1 MHCPKISLSDTT
13 GCHVLRRN
21 AGRSRSR
28 RWLFSQWPIGQ
39 RVAALC
45 MIFLLAVPLGC
56 RHTRDVGHAR
66 RGVYH
71 TVKRH
76 QTFWR
81 ICKTYGVDMEEVAR
95 VNGIRDKTK
104 IEVGQRIFIPGVK
117 RVLKVDIYLEDVTA
131 GGKAAAVTYEKGRF
145 IWPVEGQVTA
155 SFWAKETAA
164 KRRHDGIDISAM
176 TGTVVRAA
184 DSGKVVYSDNKMRG
198 YGNLIII
205 EHQDHFFTIYAHNE
219 ENLVKEEVLV
229 KQGDAIAKVGKTG
242 SATGPHL
249 HFEIRKGSEPLDPMQ
264 FLP

>member
-1 MHCPKISLSDTT
+1 MHCPKISSTSCYTL
-13 GCHVLRRN
+13 HRN
-21 AGRSRSR
+21 AQK
-28 RWLFSQWPIGQ
+28 L
-39 RVAALC
+39 AALL
-45 MIFLLAVPLGC
+45 MVLLVLISVGC
-56 RHTRDVGHAR
+56 RHRPGGVGRAQ

-95 VNGIRDKTK
+95 INGIKDKTK
-104 IEVGQRIFIPGVK
+104 IEVGQRIFIPGAK
-117 RVLKVDIYLEDVTA
+117 RVLKVDIYVEDVTA
-131 GGKAAAVTYEKGRF
+131 GGKATAVTYEKGRF
-145 IWPVEGQVTA
+145 IWPVTGQVTA
-155 SFWAKETAA
+155 SFSAYATTENRRWPLGQ
-164 KRRHDGIDISAM
+164 RRHDGIDISAL
-176 TGTVVRAA
+176 TGTTVQAA

-229 KQGDAIAKVGKTG
+229 KQGDAIARVGKTG

-249 HFEIRKGSEPLDPMQ
+249 HFEIRKGSEPLDPMR

>member
-1 MHCPKISLSDTT
+1 MHCRKMSCHPWHERLVRFAAICMVSL
-13 GCHVLRRN
+13 VLV
-21 AGRSRSR
+21 S
-28 RWLFSQWPIGQ
+28 
-39 RVAALC
+39 V
-45 MIFLLAVPLGC
+45 GC
-56 RHTRDVGHAR
+56 RHTPRGVGQAQ

-95 VNGIRDKTK
+95 INGIKDKTK
-104 IEVGQRIFIPGVK
+104 IEVGQRIFIPGAK
-117 RVLKVDIYLEDVTA
+117 RVLKVDIYVEDIAA
-131 GGKAAAVTYEKGRF
+131 GEKPTVVKYEKGRF
-145 IWPVEGQVTA
+145 IWPVAGGGPLAKGQVTA
-155 SFWAKETAA
+155 SFSAKETAE
-164 KRRHDGIDISAM
+164 KRRHDGIDISAL
-176 TGTVVRAA
+176 TGTVVQAA

-219 ENLVKEEVLV
+219 ENMVKEEVLV
-229 KQGDAIAKVGKTG
+229 KQGDAIAKVGMTG

-264 FLP
+264 FLPQ

>member
-1 MHCPKISLSDTT
+1 MHCRKKASHHAASGPLRHERWVRLAAI
-13 GCHVLRRN
+13 CAVLLILV
-21 AGRSRSR
+21 S
-28 RWLFSQWPIGQ
+28 
-39 RVAALC
+39 
-45 MIFLLAVPLGC
+45 LGC
-56 RHTRDVGHAR
+56 RHTTRGPSAR
-66 RGVYH
+66 GVRYGQRGVYH

-81 ICKTYGVDMEEVAR
+81 ICKTYGVDMEQVAR
-95 VNGIRDKTK
+95 INGISDKTK
-104 IEVGQRIFIPGVK
+104 IEVGQRIFIPGATK
-117 RVLKVDIYLEDVTA
+117 VLKVDIYVEDVTA
-131 GGKAAAVTYEKGRF
+131 AEQVTAVTYEKGRF
-145 IWPVEGQVTA
+145 VWPVKGQVTA
-155 SFWAKETAA
+155 SFCAKETTAN
-164 KRRHDGIDISAM
+164 RRHDGIDISAL
-176 TGTVVRAA
+176 TGTVVQAA

>member
-1 MHCPKISLSDTT
+1 
-13 GCHVLRRN
+13 
-21 AGRSRSR
+21 
-28 RWLFSQWPIGQ
+28 
-39 RVAALC
+39 
-45 MIFLLAVPLGC
+45 LARGV
-56 RHTRDVGHAR
+56 DHAQ

-95 VNGIRDKTK
+95 VNGIKDKTK
-104 IEVGQRIFIPGVK
+104 IEVGQHIFIPGARK
-117 RVLKVDIYLEDVTA
+117 VLKVDIYVEDVTA
-131 GGKAAAVTYEKGRF
+131 GARPTDIRYGKGRF
-145 IWPVEGQVTA
+145 IWPVEGQMTA
-155 SFWAKETAA
+155 SFCAKETTENRRWPSGQ
-164 KRRHDGIDISAM
+164 RRHDGIDISAL
-176 TGTVVRAA
+176 TGTTVRAA
-184 DSGKVVYSDNKMRG
+184 DSGKVVYSDNKMKG

>member
-1 MHCPKISLSDTT
+1 MHCPKISSTSCYTL
-13 GCHVLRRN
+13 HRN
-21 AGRSRSR
+21 AGRSR
-28 RWLFSQWPIGQ
+28 RWPWPKGHLGLRFGQ
-39 RVAALC
+39 KLAALL
-45 MIFLLAVPLGC
+45 MVLLMLVSVGC
-56 RHTRDVGHAR
+56 RHTRGVGHAQ

-71 TVKRH
+71 IVKRH

-81 ICKTYGVDMEEVAR
+81 ICKTYAVDMEKVAR
-95 VNGIRDKTK
+95 VNGIKDKTK
-104 IEVGQRIFIPGVK
+104 IETGQRIFIPGAK
-117 RVLKVDIYLEDVTA
+117 RVLKVDIYVEDVTA
-131 GGKAAAVTYEKGRF
+131 GGKGAAVTYEKGRF
-145 IWPVEGQVTA
+145 VWPVEGQVTA
-155 SFWAKETAA
+155 SFCAKETKA

-176 TGTVVRAA
+176 TGTTVQAA

-249 HFEIRKGSEPLDPMQ
+249 HFEIRKGSEPLDPTR